1 MRRCTIIFYSKEIG
15 SKIYSTLP
23 GNQSIPLQFTPQA
36 APRSF
41 SQLHGYPE
49 NYPRRAKKTRRTS
62 WENIE
67 VCKLIA
73 AYCVNYDQLKST
85 KSSHGKKN
93 VWDSIMDDFLSL
105 CSDAGI
111 ESEKTLV
118 QIKEKWRSLFDKF
131 KAAKDHSNKT
141 GRDRKTFEFYDD
153 IDEFLS
159 GSDKVNPKFVKETK
173 VKPNVS
179 RKNSASGNSDELA
192 PGQKLTLGNYLQCN
206 RRTYEIMMS
215 NLVSHVDI
223 TLLSHTILY
232 PFQL

>member
-1 MRRCTIIFYSKEIG
+1 MIFYPKEIG
-15 SKIYSTLP
+15 SKSYLTLP

-36 APRSF
+36 APRSV

-49 NYPRRAKKTRRTS
+49 PSTSQIPPPELSEKGEKTRRTS
-62 WENIE
+62 WQNIA
-67 VCKLIA
+67 VRSLIA
-73 AYCVNYDQLKST
+73 AYRANYDRLKST

-131 KAAKDHSNKT
+131 KAAKDHNNKT

-159 GSDKVNPKFVKETK
+159 GSDKVNPKFVKETN

-179 RKNSASGNSDELA
+179 RKNSNSGNSDELA

-206 RRTYEIMMS
+206 RRTKPGRKPKPIPAQG
-215 NLVSHVDI
+215 N
-223 TLLSHTILY
+223 Y
-232 PFQL
+232 P